1 MIGVQTATVQQSIAN
16 FNDQCISDD
25 DTHFFNDSGDDGDNG
40 DAGDGG
46 YGDDDDDDD
55 DDPLGR

>member
-25 DTHFFNDSGDDGDNG
+25 DTRFFNDNGDDGDNG

-46 YGDDDDDDD
+46 YGDDDDD
-55 DDPLGR
+55 PLGR